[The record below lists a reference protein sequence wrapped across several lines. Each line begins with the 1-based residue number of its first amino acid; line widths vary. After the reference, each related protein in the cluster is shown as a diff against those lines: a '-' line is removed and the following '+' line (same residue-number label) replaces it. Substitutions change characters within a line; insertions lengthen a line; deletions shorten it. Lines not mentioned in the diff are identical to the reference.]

1 MANYVFETMTATDAA
16 NFTSTDRLFFE
27 SATVGTLGVVDT
39 PATTGPLSSTA
50 ESITLTSGTH
60 TETFA
65 AAQLSYAST
74 HGGLIFVN
82 GDELFLGTGTG
93 ETVTLTDAGHG
104 HSTAAYGFDGNDTI
118 SGTSAANDTLN
129 GGAGNDVITGSSSY
143 TDASHHFT
151 EADYYMGGAGN
162 DTITGGAG
170 NDHIYGNLF
179 SSTAGAADGND
190 VIHAGAGNDYV
201 NGNAGNDVI
210 LGEAGN
216 DRLYGGAGDD
226 SIGGGLGNDYLQ
238 GNKGNDRLDGSD
250 GNDTLHGGAGN
261 DLVFGDDA
269 VAGNDQLFGD
279 AGDDTLIGGL
289 GYDSLWGGAGN
300 DVFAF
305 NTGDAS
311 NANLL
316 TASTAAGHD
325 LTDVIMDFTDGSDLL
340 YVGFTVD
347 HVYHQQTG
355 VTFTSVDAA
364 QVYAEQLLDA
374 ATAAGNEVAAIQVG
388 ADTYLFYNDT
398 NHAIT
403 GVDAAHSI
411 NEVIKVAGVAA
422 TAFDSDG
429 SDFL

>member
-27 SATVGTLGVVDT
+27 SATVGSLGVVDT

-60 TETFA
+60 SETFS

-93 ETVTLTDAGHG
+93 QTITLTDAGHG
-104 HSTAAYGFDGNDTI
+104 HSTAAYGFDGDDTI
-118 SGTSAANDTLN
+118 TGTSAANDTLN
-129 GGAGNDVITGSSSY
+129 GGAGNDVIVGSSSY
-143 TDASHHFT
+143 TDASHHWT
-151 EADYYMGGAGN
+151 ESDYYMGGAGN
-162 DTITGGAG
+162 DTITGGVG

-190 VIHAGAGNDYV
+190 LINAGNGNDYV
-201 NGNAGNDVI
+201 NGNAGDDTI
-210 LGEAGN
+210 HGGN
-216 DRLYGGAGDD
+216 DNDKLYGGAGNDVITGD
-226 SIGGGLGNDYLQ
+226 AGNDYLQ
-238 GNKGNDRLDGSD
+238 GNKGQDTLDGGD

-261 DLVFGDDA
+261 DLIFGDDG

-279 AGDDTLIGGL
+279 NGDDTLIGGL

-300 DVFAF
+300 DLFVFT
-305 NTGDAS
+305 TGDAS

-325 LTDVIMDFTDGSDLL
+325 VTDVIMDFTDGSDVITLT
-340 YVGFTVD
+340 FPVD

-398 NHAIT
+398 NHAVT

-411 NEVIKVAGVAA
+411 NSVIKVAGVAA

-429 SDFL
+429 SDFV